1 MKHFFILSLTI
12 LFSNTLFSQV
22 INWTEQTSG
31 LTTSI
36 NSVSAPDDNNAWAC
50 GNGGK
55 VLRTTNGGVNWVSV
69 GAAPI
74 PTTLDLYNIFGT
86 DGSTALVT
94 GSSATATFVYRTGN
108 GGTTWTQVFTQ
119 TGGFIDAIWMGNA
132 AAGFMYGDPVGGR
145 WSLWGTI
152 TGGVTWDST
161 AFYLPQAGSEAGW
174 NNAFYFDNVSQAVW
188 FGTNNT
194 RTYRSTNLILWATQ
208 PTTSQVNSTA
218 LWFNNATNGMT
229 GGTGLLFTT
238 NTGTTWT
245 ATTGALPGTANIV
258 GINGFGT
265 NWVVVRTA
273 QQIYY
278 STNDGT
284 TWATQYTS
292 PAGNYTHVTK
302 SRSTGSTYWAVRDN
316 GGISKGALLT
326 GIQPIAENIPLG
338 FRLAQNYP
346 NPFNPSTN
354 IKFSLPK
361 GSFTTLIVYDEL
373 GRQVNELVSE
383 DLKAGTYEVNFD
395 ASELPSGT
403 YFYKLTSGNFIETKR
418 MILIK

>member
-1 MKHFFILSLTI
+1 
-12 LFSNTLFSQV
+12 
-22 INWTEQTSG
+22 
-31 LTTSI
+31 
-36 NSVSAPDDNNAWAC
+36 
-50 GNGGK
+50 
-55 VLRTTNGGVNWVSV
+55 
-69 GAAPI
+69 
-74 PTTLDLYNIFGT
+74 
-86 DGSTALVT
+86 
-94 GSSATATFVYRTGN
+94 
-108 GGTTWTQVFTQ
+108 
-119 TGGFIDAIWMGNA
+119 
-132 AAGFMYGDPVGGR
+132 
-145 WSLWGTI
+145 
-152 TGGVTWDST
+152 
-161 AFYLPQAGSEAGW
+161 
-174 NNAFYFDNVSQAVW
+174 
-188 FGTNNT
+188 
-194 RTYRSTNLILWATQ
+194 
-208 PTTSQVNSTA
+208 
-218 LWFNNATNGMT
+218 MT